1 MGWKQSRKESPK
13 IKPPFLEVLE
23 VLNGFK
29 QVQQLNLE
37 KQIVTEASKT
47 NQNQYTL
54 G

>member
-13 IKPPFLEVLE
+13 IKPPFLEVL
-23 VLNGFK
+23 NGFK
-29 QVQQLNLE
+29 QVQQPNLE
-37 KQIVTEASKT
+37 KQIVTEASTT